1 MDNKTFGSQLKK
13 NRIFAKKTVAEVSE
27 YLTAKGYKASE
38 KTIYSWES
46 GRSQPSPDALL
57 DLCRF
62 YGIDDVLHAFG
73 YKFTESNQ
81 RKARKNTAPKAD
93 TAANITNRYK
103 QLDEHGKLVVCA
115 VITEEERRLQ
125 TLPNPEMEAKVIH
138 LHWNDQPAS
147 AGTGFDL
154 HEEHMV
160 SWLVRYNELTRKAD
174 FCLNVKG
181 HSMEPK
187 FYDGDEVLV
196 REQPS
201 VDIGEI
207 GLFVVD
213 GNGYIKKQ
221 GIDRLIS
228 LNPDFDDIFPN
239 EFSDVRCVGKI
250 IGVLDPQW
258 IISR

>member
-1 MDNKTFGSQLKK
+1 MDFGENL
-13 NRIFAKKTVAEVSE
+13 VAIRKSRGM
-27 YLTAKGYKASE
+27 T
-38 KTIYSWES
+38 
-46 GRSQPSPDALL
+46 
-57 DLCRF
+57 
-62 YGIDDVLHAFG
+62 
-73 YKFTESNQ
+73 
-81 RKARKNTAPKAD
+81 RKALAEELNIPYTTLRNYETGQREPGHKTLIALAKIFSVSVDELIGLKNTHTNQKSTISKSD
-93 TAANITNRYK
+93 TVDGIANRYK
-103 QLDEHGKLVVCA
+103 KLDEHGKLVVCA

-125 TLPNPEMEAKVIH
+125 TLPKPELEAKVIH

-160 SWLVRYNELTRKAD
+160 SWLVCYNELTRKAD

-187 FYDGDEVLV
+187 FYDGDTVLV

-221 GIDRLIS
+221 GVDRLIS

>member
-1 MDNKTFGSQLKK
+1 MEFHEILRLIMQEKNLSIPDVARLCGLTDSTVRSIIDRRQKK
-13 NRIFAKKTVAEVSE
+13 IALSVAFKLSEGLGVSLQRLNGMPE
-27 YLTAKGYKASE
+27 PGNSKAAPRCVRKEDTAENVCKRYKA
-38 KTIYSWES
+38 
-46 GRSQPSPDALL
+46 L
-57 DLCRF
+57 D
-62 YGIDDVLHAFG
+62 
-73 YKFTESNQ
+73 S
-81 RKARKNTAPKAD
+81 
-93 TAANITNRYK
+93 
-103 QLDEHGKLVVCA
+103 HGKQVVCA
-115 VITEEERRLQ
+115 VMTEEERRLQ
-125 TLPNPEMEAKVIH
+125 TLPKPELEAKVIH
-138 LHWNDQPAS
+138 LRWNDQPAS

-154 HEEHMV
+154 HEEHMT
-160 SWLVRYNELTRKAD
+160 SWLVCYNELTRKAD

-187 FYDGDEVLV
+187 FYDGDTVLV

-228 LNPDFDDIFPN
+228 LNPDFDDIYPN

-258 IISR
+258 IISW